1 MKALIL
7 SKTASLAENPQPL
20 QLVDMDTPE
29 PGEGQVLIKVSVCGV
44 CHTELDEIEG
54 RTAPPSLPV
63 VPGHEVVG
71 HVIGRGKNASRFATG
86 ARVGV
91 GWIYSSSGEADENL
105 SPDFRATGRDVN
117 GGYAEF
123 MVVGEAW
130 WAPAWPWR

>member
-1 MKALIL
+1 MPIPYL
-7 SKTASLAENPQPL
+7 SRL
-20 QLVDMDTPE
+20 
-29 PGEGQVLIKVSVCGV
+29 
-44 CHTELDEIEG
+44 
-54 RTAPPSLPV
+54 R
-63 VPGHEVVG
+63 

-123 MVVGEAW
+123 MVVGEEYAY
-130 WAPAWPWR
+130 PIL